1 MKLNLKIICWPAI
14 HNLYFIQEAGVM
26 EVQKFDSNQNTTH
39 YTENHTAYL
48 VIKMR

>member
-1 MKLNLKIICWPAI
+1 MVHFFRLNSPYSSIVAVRTESII
-14 HNLYFIQEAGVM
+14 E
-26 EVQKFDSNQNTTH
+26 KFDSNQNTTH